1 MREQPPQSRS
11 SIPACTF
18 FPLHRLGL
26 LAGFP
31 SFMQEGFSDVVSALT
46 CLQNKQTRTGSILPI
61 TNGVMLITSAW
72 TRGPPALALR
82 TSRRTLSLSVSLTVT
97 LLSVKPLSIQVLIA
111 VPDSLCYQMHSM
123 SSTSMSM
130 AYHDNSRGPEP

>member
-1 MREQPPQSRS
+1 MLAEQTNPYR
-11 SIPACTF
+11 F
-18 FPLHRLGL
+18 Y
-26 LAGFP
+26 LAYYEWRNVDYI
-31 SFMQEGFSDVVSALT
+31 SVD
-46 CLQNKQTRTGSILPI
+46 K
-61 TNGVMLITSAW
+61 
-72 TRGPPALALR
+72 GPPALALR

>member
-1 MREQPPQSRS
+1 MLAEQTNPYR
-11 SIPACTF
+11 F
-18 FPLHRLGL
+18 Y
-26 LAGFP
+26 LAYYEWRNVDYI
-31 SFMQEGFSDVVSALT
+31 SVD
-46 CLQNKQTRTGSILPI
+46 K
-61 TNGVMLITSAW
+61 
-72 TRGPPALALR
+72 GPPALAL
-82 TSRRTLSLSVSLTVT
+82 LSLSVSLTVT